1 MAVHQYP
8 NDGGLRSSSSLS
20 KAIADTQMRPFRISE
35 VDLDPECREMR
46 VEGELDLSVADQF
59 HKRLEAA
66 AMEDIEVLVCL
77 ERCDFIDSTGIAAIV
92 LARKLMAS
100 RGRRLLVCNPSGQVS
115 RIFAITGLNDVGLI
129 YASTEA
135 ALAERFGQSTGS
147 WGKKW
152 GKKLHV
158 SQPLPAGLDH
168 AETA

>member
-8 NDGGLRSSSSLS
+8 NDGGLRSSSSLP
-20 KAIADTQMRPFRISE
+20 KAIAGTQMRPFRISE

-59 HKRLEAA
+59 HKRLDAA

-92 LARKLMAS
+92 SAHKLMVS

-135 ALAERFGQSTGS
+135 ALAERSGQSTGS
-147 WGKKW
+147 W
-152 GKKLHV
+152 
-158 SQPLPAGLDH
+158 QPRGSGPRFGLRH
-168 AETA
+168 C